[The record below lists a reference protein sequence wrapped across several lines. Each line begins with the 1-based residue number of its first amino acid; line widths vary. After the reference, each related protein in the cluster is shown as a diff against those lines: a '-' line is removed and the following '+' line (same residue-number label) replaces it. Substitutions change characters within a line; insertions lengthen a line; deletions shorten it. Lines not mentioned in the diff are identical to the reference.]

1 MSYFQYPRYVSVS
14 EKRARAEKKIR
25 QLRKKNSDLAPVI
38 IEGRT
43 LARTWWGQSWN
54 ANLERYA
61 DYRNRIERGRSYVRH
76 LAVLDLRIDKGAVSA
91 LVQGSRSKPYAVD
104 TKIEA
109 LPKTN
114 WGKLT
119 AACADHLDSLQD
131 LLAGRFPKALAHLF
145 MAKGSGLFPTPEEIQ
160 FSCSCPD
167 WASMCKHVAAT
178 LYGIGARLDQD
189 PSLFFMLRRVNMDDL
204 IAKALEETTDQW
216 IQKAEDH
223 AQSTIA
229 EADLG
234 DVFGIDM
241 DAMPDFG
248 TITAEAAAIHSVT
261 DKPKKATRPHQGTS
275 RKQPKIKAVDEK
287 TRILDLVRRAAK
299 GITAVELHQK
309 SGIAIVKIRNVL
321 YQAYRQGAIEK
332 ASRGVYRAKA
342 AQPKQLSVADRQ
354 VAVLAAVR
362 ATPKGIRAPQVAE
375 ATGLLLATV
384 RPVMA
389 RLLAEGALR
398 RISRGVY
405 GPPSPTR
412 KKKSTT
418 ATGAILSMIKTH
430 PKGVSIAALKEQSGC
445 EEKQLRNI
453 IFRLFKSGKIRRAER
468 GIYIAAS
475 ERK

>member
-1 MSYFQYPRYVSVS
+1 MSYFQYPRYLSVS

-43 LARTWWGQSWN
+43 LAKTWWGQSWN

-76 LAVLDLRIDKGAVSA
+76 LAVVDLRIDKGAVSA

-104 TKIEA
+104 IKIEA

-234 DVFGIDM
+234 NVFGIDM

-248 TITAEAAAIHSVT
+248 TITAEATAIHSVT
-261 DKPKKATRPHQGTS
+261 DKPKKATRPPKAHPASNQKLKRWMRRPGSWIWCGGRRRES
-275 RKQPKIKAVDEK
+275 RRSNCTKKAASPSSK
-287 TRILDLVRRAAK
+287 SAMSFIRR
-299 GITAVELHQK
+299 T
-309 SGIAIVKIRNVL
+309 
-321 YQAYRQGAIEK
+321 
-332 ASRGVYRAKA
+332 AKA
-342 AQPKQLSVADRQ
+342 LSRRPPGVF
-354 VAVLAAVR
+354 
-362 ATPKGIRAPQVAE
+362 
-375 ATGLLLATV
+375 TGPR
-384 RPVMA
+384 RPSQNSF
-389 RLLAEGALR
+389 L
-398 RISRGVY
+398 
-405 GPPSPTR
+405 
-412 KKKSTT
+412 
-418 ATGAILSMIKTH
+418 
-430 PKGVSIAALKEQSGC
+430 
-445 EEKQLRNI
+445 
-453 IFRLFKSGKIRRAER
+453 
-468 GIYIAAS
+468 
-475 ERK
+475 